1 MKRIGYKT
9 TLALAFVAVVL
20 FSNCKKTGTTDST
33 SHVQLKRISVPARVF
48 SISGEV
54 LAFEA
59 LGEAGRTGEVSV
71 SLQQLQSRF
80 GKFERALVYEYNKEG
95 QVVSHHEINVN
106 PDMAIAMKATTG
118 NRYLV
123 FGDLGQRFRNSYQ
136 VACDLGRAGISGPVV
151 PRLCLQIFCTDEVFQ
166 AVQLRERVPEL
177 KERTIELG
185 EGLIGGFGGTGN
197 ICDQCLGRGG
207 SEGDF
212 IPAAGCSDRVPVV
225 PEISPAAEVIVY
237 THSQFPASSD
247 FNWQI
252 FKVKSDGTGAV
263 NLSNN
268 EEFEKDPDVNHA
280 TKRIVFAAS
289 GPAGVAGLTIM
300 DLDGNNRTVIPGTA
314 PGSHPRWSRGGESF
328 VIYMSLGGNP
338 NNALFRVRPDG
349 SENVEIFRASGGLI
363 IRTADLIDNDHVVFD
378 QDSGI
383 FDGELFIKDLRDD
396 GEAINVTKTPKLHES
411 YPVVSHDGTMIAY
424 QVDNPNDTQGMEIHV
439 ARIILPFTL
448 QELHVFRLSVPA
460 GRWLSGL
467 DFSSDD
473 KRIYVS
479 STYIETENTTNSKQ
493 LFSIN
498 LDGSGQVRITTNDES
513 DLWPSVV
520 PR

>member
-1 MKRIGYKT
+1 
-9 TLALAFVAVVL
+9 LLLSSVL
-20 FSNCKKTGTTDST
+20 LSNCKQTGTTDRT
-33 SHVQLKRISVPARVF
+33 SGLQLKRISVPERVF
-48 SISGEV
+48 SIGGEV

-59 LGEAGRTGEVSV
+59 TGETGRTAEVSL
-71 SLQQLQSRF
+71 SLRQLQGRF
-80 GKFERALVYEYNKEG
+80 GKFQRALVYEYNKEG
-95 QVVSHHEINVN
+95 RVLSHHEVNVSTE
-106 PDMAIAMKATTG
+106 MAIAMNATTG

-136 VACDLGRAGISGPVV
+136 VACGLRRAGLSGPVV
-151 PRLCLQIFCTDEVFQ
+151 PRLCSQIFCTDEVFQ
-166 AVQLRERVPEL
+166 AAQLRERVPEL
-177 KERTIELG
+177 KEKTVALG

-197 ICDQCLGRGG
+197 ICDQCLSRGG

-225 PEISPAAEVIVY
+225 PEITLEPEVIVY
-237 THSQFPASSD
+237 THSQYPATSD

-252 FKVKSDGTGAV
+252 WKVKSDGTGGV

-268 EEFEKDPDVNHA
+268 EEFEMEPDVNHA

-314 PGSHPRWSRGGESF
+314 PGSDPKWSRGGESF
-328 VIYMSLGGNP
+328 VIYTNLAANP

-349 SENVEIFRASGGLI
+349 SDNVEIVRAGAGLI
-363 IRTADLIDNDHVVFD
+363 IRTADLIDNDHVVFA
-378 QDSGI
+378 QDSGT
-383 FDGELFIKDLRDD
+383 FDGELFIKDIGGD
-396 GEAINVTKTPKLHES
+396 GEVINITKTPKLHES

-424 QVDNPNDTQGMEIHV
+424 QVDNPNDTEGMEIHV

-448 QELHVFRLSVPA
+448 QELHVFRLGVPA

-479 STYIETENTTNSKQ
+479 STYIDTENTTNSKQ
-493 LFSIN
+493 LFSVN